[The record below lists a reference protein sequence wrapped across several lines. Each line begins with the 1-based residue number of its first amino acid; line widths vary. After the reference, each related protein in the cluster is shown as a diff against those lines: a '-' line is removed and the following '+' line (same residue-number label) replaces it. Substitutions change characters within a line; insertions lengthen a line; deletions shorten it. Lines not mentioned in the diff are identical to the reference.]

1 MALNENLQGVVNNL
15 KTAKDNIA
23 TALTNKGQTVAD
35 NEGFGTFAGK
45 INNLKPSSYQD
56 VSDVTATENDVL
68 STVQFVKSDGE
79 LKSGAIPIS
88 DFIEP
93 TITLHPYTEWPQGSN
108 TTTVA
113 EVDLSLAQNTYIKS
127 GEYSYDLDLYTVR
140 GKTYIPS
147 TKQQYVSGYHAESY
161 IAGDSNLKA
170 ENIKS
175 GVSIFGVNGSAS
187 GAKIYTITGTN
198 SSAVSELVIYNDVC
212 TEIYSYMTQGAIL
225 NVQFALTP
233 SNSSTTYSSLAVNY
247 TPMKGFMGST
257 IYGSRYFYLTEYRQT
272 ASSVYFS
279 GPTFGQILWNDA
291 FVFQAVPRS
300 QVGNTV
306 TAWYNW
312 PVGTYDLTATLI
324 IP

>member
-68 STVQFVKSDGE
+68 STVQFVKNDGE

-88 DFIEP
+88 DFVEP
-93 TITLHPYTEWPQGSN
+93 TITLHPYTEWPQGSK
-108 TTTVA
+108 TTTVI

-127 GEYSYDLDLYTVR
+127 GNYSYNFDLHTVKD
-140 GKTYIPS
+140 KTYIPS
-147 TKQQYVSGYHAESY
+147 TKQQELSGYYADSY

-175 GVSIFGVNGSAS
+175 GVSIFGVSGSAS
-187 GAKIYTITGTN
+187 SAKIYTITGTN
-198 SSAVSELVIYNDVC
+198 SSATNELTIYNDVC
-212 TEIYSYMTQGAIL
+212 AEIYSYITQGAIL
-225 NVQFALTP
+225 NAQFALTP
-233 SNSSTTYSSLAVNY
+233 SNSSTIYASLAVNY
-247 TPMKGFMGST
+247 TPMKGFRGST
-257 IYGSRYFYLTEYRQT
+257 TYISSFFYITEYRQGT
-272 ASSVYFS
+272 YTSSFQD
-279 GPTFGQILWNDA
+279 PRFGQIIWPDA

-300 QVGNTV
+300 YAGSTV
-306 TAWYNW
+306 TAWYDW
-312 PVGTYDLTATLI
+312 PIGTYDLTATLI